1 MSNLW
6 IIKHGDVVL
15 LRAHNLKQTGLFD
28 EVYTNLSAAEIRE
41 AIERGGAYL
50 SGNDNHVS
58 TLSRHTDN
66 WEMDLNLTGGPRMI
80 PWRHLAITGVF
91 YDVVALHLRCL
102 APNGNDEGGPFNIP
116 CEGQRRKLYISW
128 DEAEGQLMITGN
140 SEVPNNWG
148 AFYLTGAP
156 PVVTHDWD
164 DYYLM
169 GDIKEHIQRATEYG
183 FKRPVLR
190 GVISQT
196 GRLRERADI
205 EPRRLQMLQA
215 ACQEDLEAFFKRAV
229 TIPVSTR
236 RKSRFD
242 GLSADE
248 VGDLA
253 GWSDDTRLNVLH
265 QFLESRSLVEAY
277 AAYARQVAEEDEEA

>member
-1 MSNLW
+1 MSNLGRIKHEDIVASNLW

-15 LRAHNLKQTGLFD
+15 LRADNIKPTGLFD
-28 EVYTNLSAAEIRE
+28 AVFTNLSAAEIRE

-58 TLSRHTDN
+58 TLSRHTVN
-66 WEMDLNLTGGPRMI
+66 WEMDINLTGRARMI
-80 PWRHLAITGVF
+80 PWKNLAISGI
-91 YDVVALHLRCL
+91 YDVVAPHLKCW
-102 APNGNDEGGPFNIP
+102 APSVNDEGGPFNIP
-116 CEGQRRKLYISW
+116 FERERRKLYISW

-140 SEVPNNWG
+140 SEVPNN
-148 AFYLTGAP
+148 Y
-156 PVVTHDWD
+156 WD

-169 GDIKEHIQRATEYG
+169 GDIKEHVQRATEYG

-196 GRLRERADI
+196 GRLRESASI

-215 ACQEDLEAFFKRAV
+215 ACPEDLEAFFKRAI
-229 TIPVSTR
+229 TISVSTR
-236 RKSRFD
+236 PKSRFD

-265 QFLESRSLVEAY
+265 QFLESRGLVEAY
-277 AAYARQVAEEDEEA
+277 AAYARQVAAEDEEA